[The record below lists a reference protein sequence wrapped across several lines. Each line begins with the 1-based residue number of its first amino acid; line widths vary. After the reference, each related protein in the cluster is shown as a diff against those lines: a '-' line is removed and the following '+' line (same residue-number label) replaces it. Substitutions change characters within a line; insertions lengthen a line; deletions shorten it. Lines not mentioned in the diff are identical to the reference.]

1 MNETLVREIKA
12 AIFKLDEN
20 LFLYGAILVFIAMIW
35 SLWRLATVNDKVVRK
50 LKEERDKDWSRHFTE
65 LAKQNSKLLEKIRK
79 CEESNSQIAAS
90 ISSVMENL
98 NNLMEKIESSYQE
111 LKRQVREVEPDK
123 GFESGSHVF
132 ADKK

>member
-98 NNLMEKIESSYQE
+98 NNLKEKIESSYQE

-123 GFESGSHVF
+123 GFESGSQVF